1 MGSCA
6 LDTMSTLLR
15 FIKNPSFHAVP
26 GCRSYCKYDLA
37 QRANTVRRL
46 IGLLHDPQKHWH
58 TAVGP
63 PPSVIPL
70 EIWMQSHTTPSGN
83 SRDPSS
89 RNTCNMRTEMFL
101 ALFSVM
107 AETLKRNLM
116 VTSGSLTY
124 CILWSRMDPEDEQ
137 PGSTQPPAEKSPR
150 RVLSGEDQGASQW
163 NTVVLA
169 QKKLYVH
176 WLDDYSELKKW
187 KPRET
192 VISVSVGQAGGVQ
205 RRLCLILYLLLRLIL
220 VIQKY
225 NLYMVGRP
233 TVCNNNKNKQRQL
246 RKLNTGWVLHCIKE
260 LLIILLVRTT
270 VLGYVSKQVLIW

>member
-1 MGSCA
+1 
-6 LDTMSTLLR
+6 
-15 FIKNPSFHAVP
+15 
-26 GCRSYCKYDLA
+26 
-37 QRANTVRRL
+37 
-46 IGLLHDPQKHWH
+46 
-58 TAVGP
+58 
-63 PPSVIPL
+63 
-70 EIWMQSHTTPSGN
+70 
-83 SRDPSS
+83 
-89 RNTCNMRTEMFL
+89 
-101 ALFSVM
+101 M

-124 CILWSRMDPEDEQ
+124 CILWSRMGPEDEQ
-137 PGSTQPPAEKSPR
+137 PGSTQPPAEKSPW